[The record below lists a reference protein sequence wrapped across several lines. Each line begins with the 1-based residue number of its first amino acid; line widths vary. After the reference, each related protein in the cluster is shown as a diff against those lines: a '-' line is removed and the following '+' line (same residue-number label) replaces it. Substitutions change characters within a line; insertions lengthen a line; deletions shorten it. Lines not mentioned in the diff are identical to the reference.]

1 MTTTREARH
10 LSGADLDKTVTA
22 TDEIDGRT
30 VTGILDKIIHY
41 GSSATLTILGAG
53 ESIYVGANDPVTITG
68 TDTPPGLN
76 LHRSVIDQDE

>member
-10 LSGADLDKTVTA
+10 LSGADLDKTVTV
-22 TDEIDGRT
+22 TDELDGRT
-30 VTGILDKIIHY
+30 VTGILDKITHY
-41 GSSATLTILGAG
+41 GSSASLTILGAG

>member
-68 TDTPPGLN
+68 ADAPSGLD